1 MVFKVEE
8 VSVCVCLLEEK
19 SLDGD
24 VYICLIRDRLL
35 VEWRLYL

>member
-24 VYICLIRDRLL
+24 VYMLDSGSI
-35 VEWRLYL
+35 VG